1 MYILIAYYFTLI
13 IATISYCHN
22 ELCKSSTVN
31 AINNIIITNQQLL
44 SISTPF
50 EKSHM
55 HESAFGESTEIIK
68 TRNWIGIIIPTNK
81 LFLKKDPILE

>member
-50 EKSHM
+50 ENSPM
-55 HESAFGESTEIIK
+55 RENAFGELTEILKILK
-68 TRNWIGIIIPTNK
+68 MRNWTGIYIANNK
-81 LFLKKDPILE
+81 LFL